1 MFPRN
6 GRTSAATASMRRAM
20 LVLTAAVA
28 MLLAFAGA
36 VLAQDPSTASPD
48 SAEGDVIQD
57 RYIVVLKDGVSQ
69 APERVAEDQ
78 ARRLG
83 LEISQTYRHAL
94 KGYAA
99 RIPAERLDDVRAD
112 PSVAYVEPDKLVK
125 TAEQTLP
132 YGIDLIDAD
141 VSSTAAGNHEGEV
154 SGVNAYIID
163 TGIDRNHSD
172 LNVVNHVNFAGGK
185 NRDCNGH
192 GTHVAGTVAAR
203 DNDADVVGVA
213 PGAPLTG
220 VKVLGCNG
228 SGSMSNVIKGVDWV
242 TENADVDGPDDTL
255 GNSDDNPAIANMSLG
270 GGTSKALDKAVKRS
284 AASGVFYS
292 VAAGNKGKS
301 ACKQSP
307 ARAGAGTNNGIMT
320 TAATD
325 QSDREASFSNY
336 GSCVDVWAPG
346 VSVLS
351 TRLGGGTVTLSGT
364 SMASPHVGGTG
375 ALYLS
380 AHKGVTA
387 AAVEEQLKADSV
399 APGTKSKNGD
409 QIERVYAGKY

>member
-1 MFPRN
+1 
-6 GRTSAATASMRRAM
+6 M
-20 LVLTAAVA
+20 LLLTAAVA
-28 MLLAFAGA
+28 MLLAFAGV
-36 VLAQDPSTASPD
+36 VLAQDPSTVSLD
-48 SAEGDVIQD
+48 SAEGDVIKD
-57 RYIVVLKDGVSQ
+57 RYIVVLKDDVSQ
-69 APERVAEDQ
+69 ASERVAGDQ
-78 ARRLG
+78 DRRLG
-83 LEISQTYRHAL
+83 LETSHIYRHAL

-112 PSVAYVEPDKLVK
+112 PSVAYVEPDRLVK
-125 TAEQTLP
+125 TTEQTLP

-141 VSSTAAGNHEGEV
+141 ASFTAAGNHEGEV

-163 TGIDRNHSD
+163 TGIERNNSD
-172 LNVVNHVNFAGGK
+172 LKVVNHVNFAGGK

-203 DNDADVVGVA
+203 DNDEAVVGVA
-213 PGAPLTG
+213 PGAPLIG

-228 SGSMSNVIKGVDWV
+228 YGSTSNVIKGVDWV

-255 GNSDDNPAIANMSLG
+255 GNGDDNPAIANMSLG
-270 GGTSKALDKAVKRS
+270 GGTSKALDKAVRKS

-292 VAAGNKGKS
+292 VSAGNDGRS

-307 ARAGAGTNNGIMT
+307 ARAGGGTDNGIMT
-320 TAATD
+320 TAATK
-325 QSDREASFSNY
+325 QFDREASFSNY

-346 VSVLS
+346 VNVLS
-351 TRLGGGTVTLSGT
+351 TRLGGGTVAYSGT

-380 AHKGVTA
+380 TQPGVTA
-387 AAVEEQLKADSV
+387 ATVEEQLKSDSV

-409 QIERVYAGKY
+409 RIKRVHAGNY

>member
-1 MFPRN
+1 
-6 GRTSAATASMRRAM
+6 M
-20 LVLTAAVA
+20 LLLTAAVA
-28 MLLAFAGA
+28 MLLAFAGV
-36 VLAQDPSTASPD
+36 VLAQDPSTVSLD
-48 SAEGDVIQD
+48 SAEGDVIKD
-57 RYIVVLKDGVSQ
+57 RYIVVLKDDVSQ
-69 APERVAEDQ
+69 ASERVAGDQ
-78 ARRLG
+78 DRRLG
-83 LEISQTYRHAL
+83 LETSHIYRHAL

-112 PSVAYVEPDKLVK
+112 PSVAYVEPDRLVK
-125 TAEQTLP
+125 TTEQTLP

-141 VSSTAAGNHEGEV
+141 ASFTAAGNHEGEV

-163 TGIDRNHSD
+163 TGIERNNSD
-172 LNVVNHVNFAGGK
+172 LKVVNHVNFAGGK

-203 DNDADVVGVA
+203 DNDEAVVGVA
-213 PGAPLTG
+213 PGAPLIG

-228 SGSMSNVIKGVDWV
+228 YGSTSNVIKGVDWV

-255 GNSDDNPAIANMSLG
+255 SNGDDNPAIANMSLG
-270 GGTSKALDKAVKRS
+270 GGTSKALDKAVRKS

-292 VAAGNKGKS
+292 VSAGNDGRS

-307 ARAGAGTNNGIMT
+307 ARAGAGTDNGIMT
-320 TAATD
+320 TAATK
-325 QSDREASFSNY
+325 QFDREASFSNY

-346 VSVLS
+346 VNVLS
-351 TRLGGGTVTLSGT
+351 TRLGGGTVAYSGT

-380 AHKGVTA
+380 TQPGVTA
-387 AAVEEQLKADSV
+387 ATVEEQLKSDSV

-409 QIERVYAGKY
+409 RIKRVHAGNY